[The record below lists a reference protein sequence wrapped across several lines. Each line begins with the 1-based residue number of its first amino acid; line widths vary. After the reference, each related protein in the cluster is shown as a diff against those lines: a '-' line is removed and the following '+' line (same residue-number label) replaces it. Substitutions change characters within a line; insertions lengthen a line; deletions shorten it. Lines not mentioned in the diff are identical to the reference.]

1 MDYDPLK
8 KNLVTSNTPTN
19 ADAAQ
24 AQTLVFERLRS
35 PAGVVLN
42 ARLFHCLIHVP
53 QCSIAMRSAY

>member
-42 ARLFHCLIHVP
+42 ARLIHVS